1 MRKPVVVGV
10 LVFLA
15 LIALIIFSTRG
26 TSAHRVEVCMQ
37 FKGQTT
43 CKTAS
48 GETQDLT
55 LHTAIS
61 NACAEMTSGVTEVV
75 ACEHTE
81 PSKVNWLK

>member
-1 MRKPVVVGV
+1 MKKPVLIGI
-10 LVFLA
+10 LVFAA
-15 LIALIIFSTRG
+15 LIGLIIYSTR
-26 TSAHRVEVCMQ
+26 TTAAHRVEVCIE

-48 GETQDLT
+48 GETQELV

-75 ACEHTE
+75 ACEHQQPT
-81 PSKVNWLK
+81 KVNWLK